1 MVNILDFWFSNEDAR
16 NVKDGLQIFSQ
27 VWLKMLSTN
36 GNAGFLNQLCLN
48 KKTDKLT

>member
-1 MVNILDFWFSNEDAR
+1 MVNQLNFWFANEDAR

-36 GNAGFLNQLCLN
+36 GIAGFLNQLYLN
-48 KKTDKLT
+48 KKQIN